1 MNTSLDTRN
10 AKPKAKRP
18 EPTPRNVQA
27 EGVRPTVEVEGGVR
41 ILSFFFTIV
50 EGPRRSLSLKLSD
63 ARVDGP

>member
-27 EGVRPTVEVEGGVR
+27 EGVRPTVEVEG
-41 ILSFFFTIV
+41 FFLLWGKV
-50 EGPRRSLSLKLSD
+50 ASGL
-63 ARVDGP
+63 GW